1 MRKPFQTISLRT
13 KLVAVIAVISAAA
26 SIPLLYL
33 GYTDTYKHAVEA
45 AREQFGSITRTLHE
59 DLQISYLNTQALT
72 VEKAASE
79 KSDIISELDAIE
91 EWIVSN
97 KLGEMDSMFKFMEQK
112 WGFYMAVSNEWGE
125 FLRISPVIGRI
136 WRQNNK
142 DFLGVPFRDYLRN
155 ANRYFYR
162 DYYTFLHAET
172 ADGQPLSLLMVCAR
186 WRATPSW

>member
-97 KLGEMDSMFKFMEQK
+97 KLGEMDSMFKFMEQSGAFTWRSATSGVNFFASHPSSAAFGAK
-112 WGFYMAVSNEWGE
+112 TTRIFWA
-125 FLRISPVIGRI
+125 FLLGTTCVMQTGISTVITTHSCMP
-136 WRQNNK
+136 RQQTASR
-142 DFLGVPFRDYLRN
+142 FR
-155 ANRYFYR
+155 F
-162 DYYTFLHAET
+162 
-172 ADGQPLSLLMVCAR
+172 
-186 WRATPSW
+186 